1 MKEKFNLDDK
11 IKKNLNIVHVITRPD
26 SGGAEFLVREL
37 SSYLFKKGFNVT
49 TIYFYN
55 PSKVHLKNYEYCLN
69 LSGPKDLR
77 AIWFI
82 RKRLIDLT
90 QKKKT
95 IVHAHLTSALYFLP
109 IASFGLKTINFYT
122 EHNTYNR
129 RRNYPFLK
137 PIENYIYSK
146 YNKIICISKG
156 TKKNLLTWLGAK
168 FNNKNIL
175 AIPNGSRLFNVVRR
189 KKIDPKKLRLVSVG
203 SLSNQKGFDIA
214 IRTIFLLKD
223 SIHRY
228 TIVGEGDQKERLSN
242 LAVKLGI
249 RHKIFLTG
257 HVKNIKPY
265 LSNADIGLVPSRW
278 EGFGLVSIEMLSTG
292 LPLVCSNVIG
302 LREVVSKCQS
312 VELMRPESSK
322 ALARGILKTIKLNEN
337 IRKNKITLNARKHSE
352 KFDIKFFCEKYTNFY
367 VNTVLSNK
375 FFKFK

>member
-1 MKEKFNLDDK
+1 MKKNFNLDNK

-26 SGGAEFLVREL
+26 SGGAEFLVRKL

-69 LSGPKDLR
+69 LSGPRDLR
-77 AIWFI
+77 AIWLI
-82 RKRLIDLT
+82 RKRLINLI

-95 IVHAHLTSALYFLP
+95 IFHSHLTSVLYFLP

-129 RRNYPFLK
+129 RRNFFFLK
-137 PIENYIYSK
+137 PIEKYIYSK

-156 TKKNLLTWLGAK
+156 TKQKLHEWLGDK
-168 FNNKNIL
+168 FYKKNIL
-175 AIPNGSRLFNVVRR
+175 TIPNGSRLFNIINR
-189 KKIDPKKLRLVSVG
+189 KKINPKKIRLVSIG

-223 SIHRY
+223 KIQRY
-228 TIVGEGDQKERLSN
+228 TIIGEGNQKDKLAN
-242 LAVKLGI
+242 LALKLGI
-249 RHKIFLTG
+249 RHKILLTG
-257 HVKNIKPY
+257 YVKNIKPY
-265 LSNADIGLVPSRW
+265 LANADMGLVPSRW

-292 LPLVCSNVIG
+292 LPLICSNVIG
-302 LREVVSKCQS
+302 LREVVSKCRS
-312 VELMRPESSK
+312 VELVRPESPK

-337 IRKNKITLNARKHSE
+337 VRKNKIALNARKHSK
-352 KFDIKFFCEKYTNFY
+352 KFDIKYFCEKYANLY
-367 VNTVLSNK
+367 VKTALM
-375 FFKFK
+375 